1 MIIFIRNICIPSTEV
16 SAIIIAD
23 HAESWRRLCMFLLCT
38 LSHFIC
44 YNSEEKKIHAIK
56 YHIFG
61 MDDMFTHEAIVST
74 KFVTFCL
81 TLTSIFRNIFS
92 ENETLRFYCVSFF
105 YAVGNR
111 SFKTFQIRNS
121 TKWWTIWKKT
131 DNLCEKLFIAY
142 HWRDSKTTRF
152 GKSRTF
158 YLKRIWC
165 KCVALTV
172 YYKKTQPIHLNLHW
186 LTNRNWH
193 KNSDANFVVLVSTHL
208 ID

>member
-1 MIIFIRNICIPSTEV
+1 MPAFRLHGTSRLVCAHFIYIIISNFNCYLIIFIRNICIPSTEV

-74 KFVTFCL
+74 KFVTICL

-92 ENETLRFYCVSFF
+92 ENETLRFY
-105 YAVGNR
+105 AVGNR
-111 SFKTFQIRNS
+111 YFKTFQIRNS
-121 TKWWTIWKKT
+121 TK
-131 DNLCEKLFIAY
+131 
-142 HWRDSKTTRF
+142 
-152 GKSRTF
+152 
-158 YLKRIWC
+158 
-165 KCVALTV
+165 
-172 YYKKTQPIHLNLHW
+172 
-186 LTNRNWH
+186 
-193 KNSDANFVVLVSTHL
+193 
-208 ID
+208 